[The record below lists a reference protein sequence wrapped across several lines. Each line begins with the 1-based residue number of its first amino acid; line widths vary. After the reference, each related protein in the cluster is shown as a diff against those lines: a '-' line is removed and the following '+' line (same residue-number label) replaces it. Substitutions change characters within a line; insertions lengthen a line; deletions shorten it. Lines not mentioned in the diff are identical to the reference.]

1 MSETYEQIIEQIP
14 KTMLYDDASDRIALL
29 NQILSELGSP
39 QSTSQNIHICGTNGK
54 GSTGTIINRML
65 RTHHQKVG
73 HFSSPAMYDDLDQIT
88 IDGTAITEEEF
99 VLAYIQ
105 LKKALSSL
113 SLTQADISIFETYFI
128 VCVIHFSMNNVDWAI
143 YECGLGGGL
152 DATNALGQ
160 SEYTIFTKIAMDHM
174 AVLGSTLDAIAT
186 TKAEIIDD
194 DSTVINY
201 PNQNPLVSKI
211 IKRAAQKHHS
221 ELYNDSPFQVS
232 LVSANLTENIID
244 FRLSNAKYTER
255 LSVQLAGK
263 FQIDNLQNTLNWA
276 YIYNQDHP
284 SCSLTDYELINALK
298 TVALPGRM
306 ELLQRNPTIIIDG
319 AHNVDSI
326 SALADTLGRN
336 QHYHMIVGF
345 LKDKDYTDCMPF
357 LKSLDAD
364 FVLTEPYNS
373 ERFLSKE
380 TLAQTFKQAGITD
393 VTICK
398 DLPTALHQLKD
409 ATDPI
414 IITGSFYLINHVRT
428 AIEEGALE

>member
-14 KTMLYDDASDRIALL
+14 KTMLYEDEIDRIALL
-29 NQILSELGSP
+29 TQILSELGSP
-39 QSTSQNIHICGTNGK
+39 QSASQNIHICGTNGK
-54 GSTGTIINRML
+54 GSTGTIINHML

-88 IDGTAITEEEF
+88 IDGVTITEEEF
-99 VLAYIQ
+99 VLAYTQ

-113 SLTQADISIFETYFI
+113 ALTQADISIFETYFI
-128 VCVIHFSMNNVDWAI
+128 ICVIHFSINDVDWAI

-160 SEYTIFTKIAMDHM
+160 SDYTIFTKIAMDHM
-174 AVLGSTLDAIAT
+174 GILGDTLEAIAT

-194 DSTVINY
+194 TSTVINY
-201 PNQNPLVSKI
+201 PSQNPLVSKI
-211 IKRAAQKHHS
+211 IKQAALKHNS
-221 ELYNDSPFQVS
+221 KIYNDSPFQVS
-232 LVSANLTENIID
+232 LVSANLTENIVD
-244 FRLSNAKYTER
+244 LRLSNVNHTER
-255 LSVQLAGK
+255 LNVQLAGK
-263 FQIDNLQNTLNWA
+263 FQIDNLQNALNWA
-276 YIYNQDHP
+276 YIYNQDH
-284 SCSLTDYELINALK
+284 SSDSISDYELINALHA
-298 TVALPGRM
+298 VSLPGRM

-326 SALADTLGRN
+326 KALTDTLGRA

-357 LKSLDAD
+357 LKRLDAD
-364 FVLTEPYNS
+364 FILTEPYNS

-380 TLAQTFKQAGITD
+380 TLAQTFKQVGITA
-393 VTICK
+393 VTTSK

-409 ATDPI
+409 ATSPI

-428 AIEEGALE
+428 AIEEGALQ